1 MEDALQTEETRFVQS
16 ALQDDRLNWSYASL
30 GSLARRRVPDQVLG
44 EQRLVLRAD
53 INRQWGRWFVESLA
67 DPQRYA
73 SSQLS
78 YPRIF
83 ADVHQSVTRRFGNL
97 AKPKQRELASAASS
111 ILMRTVERLKADR
124 NRSRWSKEER
134 RTLLDS
140 VGGSPRCWICGARF
154 SRDAVHNFCERD
166 ARSIPL
172 PPFVDIL
179 KPRGL
184 NQRDLSIEIDHIIP
198 HSLGGSDEDNLAL
211 ACGWCNRHKQSYG
224 SIYDVVG
231 RPKKAGKNSFGATS
245 LPQPFWTVRL
255 MATIRRCEHPNG
267 CSESADTTEITVAPR
282 DCTGSLNP
290 VNLCVTCK
298 NHDPYK
304 VRRLQSCE
312 RARRTWMISPR

>member
-1 MEDALQTEETRFVQS
+1 MEYAPQTDETRFLRS
-16 ALQDDRLNWSYASL
+16 ALQDDRLNWSCASL
-30 GSLARRRVPDQVLG
+30 ESLASRSVPDQVLG
-44 EQRLVLRAD
+44 EQRFVLRAD

-83 ADVHQSVTRRFGNL
+83 ADVFQSVTRRFGNL
-97 AKPKQRELASAASS
+97 AKPKQKELARAASS
-111 ILMRTVERLKADR
+111 ILMRTVERLKVDR

-140 VGGSPRCWICGARF
+140 VRGSPRCWICGARF
-154 SRDAVHNFCERD
+154 SRVAVHNFLERD
-166 ARSIPL
+166 SRSIPL
-172 PPFVDIL
+172 PLFVDIL

-184 NQRDLSIEIDHIIP
+184 IQRDLSVEIDHIIP

-211 ACGWCNRHKQSYG
+211 SCGWCNRHKQSYG

-231 RPKKAGKNSFGATS
+231 RPKEAGKNPFGATS

-255 MATIRRCEHPNG
+255 MATIRGCEHPNG

-282 DCTGSLNP
+282 DRTGSLNP
-290 VNLCVTCK
+290 VNLLVTCK

-304 VRRLQSCE
+304 ARRLQSRE
-312 RARRTWMISPR
+312 RARRTWMADPR